1 MNVAV
6 SLRTSLSA
14 CLLFAFSGA
23 KQTMEAMKV
32 SLDELERLPMP
43 ESVEL
48 THRLPPVRRQP
59 Q

>member
-23 KQTMEAMKV
+23 KQTMEVMKV
-32 SLDELERLPMP
+32 SLDELERMKMP
-43 ESVEL
+43 ASVER
-48 THRLPPVRRQP
+48 HSRED
-59 Q
+59 